1 MRSIIIALALALLG
15 SSAIASASE
24 TYGVN
29 TLPSCDSPAKV
40 VIFHGESFE
49 GTVYLHDADVKL
61 SQSAVYAVRQIAEI
75 GQIPVVCQDAGTVV
89 VTVQHSNNDISVD

>member
-1 MRSIIIALALALLG
+1 MSSIIIALALLVS
-15 SSAIASASE
+15 SSAIASE

-29 TLPSCDSPAKV
+29 TLPSCDSAAKV

-49 GTVYLHDADVKL
+49 GVIFLHDADVKL
-61 SQSAVYAVRQIAEI
+61 SKSAVYAVRQIATI

-89 VTVQHSNNDISVD
+89 VTVQYSNNDISVD